1 PETLLREKRNTTPQS
16 PPAPNQSKSP
26 ASSSRSGG
34 PARAGEMDPDEVKS
48 KLQGLAFGN
57 VLAAAARDYKKV
69 TLARPRRLLPLP
81 NLRFHALRVAVTPPL
96 V

>member
-1 PETLLREKRNTTPQS
+1 
-16 PPAPNQSKSP
+16 
-26 ASSSRSGG
+26 
-34 PARAGEMDPDEVKS
+34 MDPDEVKS

-69 TLARPRRLLPLP
+69 TLARASFPPLL
-81 NLRFHALRVAVTPPL
+81 FHALRVAVTAPP